1 MSKLKQFLELKWKV
15 NNMEENIELIKLQ
28 AEAYRLI
35 VGIEQLQI
43 RLQQVNKMIIEST
56 KIKEVQNASNI

>member
-1 MSKLKQFLELKWKV
+1 
-15 NNMEENIELIKLQ
+15 MEENIELIKLQ